1 ERSHPQALARP
12 RKGDSDQIRHGSEAL
27 VYTVGVRETQNG
39 NPGYNLKSLR
49 RVCYGGSPMAPEIIR
64 RFREKFPGVELV
76 QGYGMTETAPLLTAL
91 LDHEHE
97 GERLLSCGRAIQG
110 VELRVADEL
119 GRDVPVRERGEVVA
133 RGWNVMKGYW
143 NKPKETAEAFFEG
156 GWLRTGDIAWRDEEG
171 FFYIVDRRKD
181 MIITGGENVY
191 STEVEVAV
199 YSHPSVREAAV
210 IGIPDAQ
217 WGEVVCACVA
227 LKDGAVLTPEELRE
241 HCRSKL
247 ANYKVPK
254 RVEIIPGELPKSGT
268 NKILKRELRE
278 RFWDGTSRGVN

>member
-1 ERSHPQALARP
+1 
-12 RKGDSDQIRHGSEAL
+12 
-27 VYTVGVRETQNG
+27 
-39 NPGYNLKSLR
+39 
-49 RVCYGGSPMAPEIIR
+49 
-64 RFREKFPGVELV
+64 
-76 QGYGMTETAPLLTAL
+76 MTETAPLLTAL

-110 VELRVADEL
+110 VELRVADDL

-227 LKDGAVLTPEELRE
+227 LKAGAVLTPEELRE